1 MRDDHRGPC
10 TERRANPVAASCA
23 APLESRCAA
32 DLPGGRRQVSST
44 HTPVMSGIGRR
55 HPSRVASQR
64 MSGRTSLPFRL
75 TTVEWFRMKSVECKS
90 ARRTWIRRVLVDI
103 ATGLV
108 TNLVVAALA
117 AVAHLL
123 F

>member
-1 MRDDHRGPC
+1 
-10 TERRANPVAASCA
+10 
-23 APLESRCAA
+23 
-32 DLPGGRRQVSST
+32 
-44 HTPVMSGIGRR
+44 
-55 HPSRVASQR
+55 
-64 MSGRTSLPFRL
+64 
-75 TTVEWFRMKSVECKS
+75 MKSVECKS